1 MHFINWIPPKEK
13 FLFTDS
19 INKNFMWILAFYV
32 KSLKNLSNNTT
43 GNIFITVRYT
53 KIMKNRK
60 VIHKN
65 TNLYTEKINKY
76 YMEITRLCLS
86 IYNTEVK
93 RLVIA

>member
-1 MHFINWIPPKEK
+1 
-13 FLFTDS
+13 
-19 INKNFMWILAFYV
+19 MWILVFYV
-32 KSLKNLSNNTT
+32 KSLKTLSNNTT

-60 VIHKN
+60 DTHTN

-76 YMEITRLCLS
+76 YIEIKRLCLS